1 MARQPTAR
9 SRRFS
14 LPDHADERTD
24 EAIEAFLTGPTGLH
38 RRGRAAD
45 SSLTAIGPIDALG
58 GLVPRLTWN
67 YALEREAARARRY
80 KRPAS
85 VVVVTIEPR
94 ASRTVGDGGPSDQGD
109 GWPGRIARPLAH
121 AIRRGAR
128 ETDLVTRAT
137 ESRFQV
143 LLPETPERDAR
154 HFAER
159 IVADCEVWLSSLDA
173 PVRVRAV
180 AVGTTAER
188 ALGAALEEAIAS

>member
-1 MARQPTAR
+1 MPRSQSARP
-9 SRRFS
+9 RRFS
-14 LPDHADERTD
+14 LPNHADERTD
-24 EAIEAFLTGPTGLH
+24 EAIEAFLTGPAGMR
-38 RRGRAAD
+38 RRGRPTEPVGG
-45 SSLTAIGPIDALG
+45 SIGPLDAIG
-58 GLVPRLTWN
+58 GLVPRLAWN
-67 YALEREAARARRY
+67 EALDREAARARRY

-94 ASRTVGDGGPSDQGD
+94 TRRPSGERLAGP
-109 GWPGRIARPLAH
+109 WPARIARPLAH

-137 ESRFQV
+137 ETRFQV

-159 IVADCEVWLSSLDA
+159 IVADCEVWLSSLEA

-188 ALGAALEEAIAS
+188 ALDAALELAIAS